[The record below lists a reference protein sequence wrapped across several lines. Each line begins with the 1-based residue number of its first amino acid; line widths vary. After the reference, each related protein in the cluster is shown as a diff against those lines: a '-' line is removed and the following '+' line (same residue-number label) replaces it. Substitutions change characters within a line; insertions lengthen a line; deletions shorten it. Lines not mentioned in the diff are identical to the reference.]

1 MKVSTFTFRLL
12 LLAIVAIAMASCDE
26 VSPLELRDEHDDDFI
41 QGGEECKALCG
52 EEGFENSIVID
63 FAEFESND
71 VVTETQG
78 VLVSATLGNNVNVPA
93 QVRVFDTD
101 RTADDLEFCNTFDDF
116 DLLFPGGPFGNV
128 AVIQDPSSPNCANDY
143 NKGGVITFDFDVA
156 YPEGVTINCLDL
168 LDTEEAANIGGQPV
182 NGAIVLFSR
191 DNGALSQI
199 GDLIPVPA
207 TEDGEGQV
215 LDIGVSG
222 VDVLLYVAAGSGA
235 ISNICFTPA
244 EVPDC
249 ENGGT
254 LLDFEEFEE
263 NEVITASKGVTIT
276 GAITPAITFD
286 TQDPEMCNK
295 FDDYDMLF
303 PDMEFGNI
311 LVNQH
316 RSKTDCANADMRG
329 GTLTFEFEGTTT
341 INSMDIFDTEEEGGT
356 VTFYG
361 PGDVMI
367 TTIDI
372 PVIAD
377 GAYQSVAPG
386 IQGVM
391 KFVMDFAGS
400 GGVDNICFPAEMEEQ
415 PE

>member
-1 MKVSTFTFRLL
+1 MKVSTFTFRMLF
-12 LLAIVAIAMASCDE
+12 LAVVAMAMASCDE
-26 VSPLELRDEHDDDFI
+26 VSPVELRDEHEDI
-41 QGGEECKALCG
+41 QGGEECKMLCT
-52 EEGFENSIVID
+52 EEPGFENSIVMD
-63 FAEFESND
+63 FAEFEEGD

-78 VLVSATLGNNVNVPA
+78 VQLSAIRRLAGGA
-93 QVRVFDTD
+93 QEPGRVMIFDTQD
-101 RTADDLEFCNTFDDF
+101 PSECAAANDPDLV
-116 DLLFPGGPFGNV
+116 FPDGPFGNV
-128 AVIQDPSSPNCANDY
+128 AIIQEGDKDCPDDNLH
-143 NKGGVITFDFDVA
+143 GGTIEFDFFDS
-156 YPEGVTINCLDL
+156 YPAGVTINCLDL
-168 LDTEEAANIGGQPV
+168 LDTEEGGIINGQPV
-182 NGAIVLFSR
+182 NGAIVLFGR
-191 DNGALSQI
+191 NEDGTFFQI

-207 TEDGEGQV
+207 TADGEAQV

-222 VDVLLYVAAGSGA
+222 VSRMVFLAVASGA
-235 ISNICFTPA
+235 ISNICFTPNVA
-244 EVPDC
+244 PEC

-329 GTLTFEFEGTTT
+329 GTLTFEFEGTNT

-361 PGDVMI
+361 PGDAMI
-367 TTIDI
+367 TTIAI

-377 GAYQSVAPG
+377 GEYQSVAPG

-400 GGVDNICFPAEMEEQ
+400 GGVDNICFTPEEMET
-415 PE
+415 PEEPE